1 MTQEEINNILLDPE
15 KEAEFRKKW
24 FEEFMSNNNGEHFY
38 DQQKQ
43 MQVNLF
49 DPISIP
55 H

>member
-43 MQVNLF
+43 MQVYLF